1 MEFDESLMERYR
13 RLQQDLARA
22 YRDLPW
28 QSNQIDRIA
37 DELQA
42 TEQALAQQSPA
53 RPPPPGT
60 HKFNA
65 WSHYQ

>member
-28 QSNQIDRIA
+28 QSSQIDRIA

-42 TEQALAQQSPA
+42 TEQALAQQASA
-53 RPPPPGT
+53 HLPPPDT

-65 WSHYQ
+65 WSHCQ

>member
-28 QSNQIDRIA
+28 QSSQIDRIA

-42 TEQALAQQSPA
+42 TEQALAQRPCAHLPSPDTRQS
-53 RPPPPGT
+53 
-60 HKFNA
+60 KA
-65 WSHYQ
+65 WSHCP

>member
-28 QSNQIDRIA
+28 QSSQIDRIA

-42 TEQALAQQSPA
+42 TEQALAQQSCA
-53 RPPPPGT
+53 RLPLPDT
-60 HKFNA
+60 HKFSTR
-65 WSHYQ
+65 SHCQ